1 MYLDL
6 IIFAI
11 ILIAILSGVKN
22 GIFVEI
28 ISVFGLVINVI
39 VAKIYTPVIL
49 KFFKRTENTFGNNYI
64 ITYIVTFIAVY
75 LVISMILLFVKK
87 SLKKQR
93 IEFFNRFLGGVLG
106 FIKGTIAALIVLLV
120 YSYSTN
126 LIPTLEK
133 YSIGSKTIVIF
144 YEVMPNLEEYIPDIL
159 IEKFNKNAT
168 LKMIEKKLNT
178 IL

>member
-1 MYLDL
+1 M
-6 IIFAI
+6 
-11 ILIAILSGVKN
+11 
-22 GIFVEI
+22 
-28 ISVFGLVINVI
+28 
-39 VAKIYTPVIL
+39 
-49 KFFKRTENTFGNNYI
+49 
-64 ITYIVTFIAVY
+64 
-75 LVISMILLFVKK
+75 
-87 SLKKQR
+87 
-93 IEFFNRFLGGVLG
+93 
-106 FIKGTIAALIVLLV
+106 